1 MSHDLNLPPQKQ
13 SMNFSS
19 SGARLAKFVS
29 YYGIPRKERG
39 CLLQKAFN
47 NQDRP
52 HTPFKLRDTPAK
64 YTYYVTIRNYFGY
77 LIILRIF
84 NLGISCTV
92 VVLTCFVMCGCAYVL
107 LICVL
112 IFIVFCIASFMYIY
126 SYLFC
131 LYQREDYCHRVTTQL
146 QLIIIMIIIIIIIII
161 IFLNGLGRLTCS
173 GIDALPS
180 SPGASTV
187 SSSSRFVVEGVF
199 RKTGVVRSFKV
210 VDPVLFVFESHV
222 LYSRDLQFFPYDFAS
237 YFIQSC
243 VVQ

>member
-112 IFIVFCIASFMYIY
+112 IFIVFCIASSMYIY

-146 QLIIIMIIIIIIIII
+146 QLIII

-180 SPGASTV
+180 SPGASTISNNNSKHNIFTV
-187 SSSSRFVVEGVF
+187 TCIGSLSGEDI
-199 RKTGVVRSFKV
+199 
-210 VDPVLFVFESHV
+210 DPQCTST
-222 LYSRDLQFFPYDFAS
+222 RQPYPMQRRLNTSDFTLIKA
-237 YFIQSC
+237 QPGRTR
-243 VVQ
+243 